1 MMKLKMHISKI
12 KCIRDLTIE
21 LPIERGLYAIT
32 GKNGSGKSTIVAC
45 ASSVFFN
52 FANERLFW

>member
-21 LPIERGLYAIT
+21 LPIECGLYAKT
-32 GKNGSGKSTIVAC
+32 GQNGSGKSTIVA
-45 ASSVFFN
+45 
-52 FANERLFW
+52 